1 MAPTEISTIAE
12 NEFGSA
18 FEVQIKSPNSQQKT
32 AAQLRLESYA
42 KMERLPRLKTM
53 EGAPRSGERADKAR
67 QQNEQKR
74 EAAERVRMGLARSND
89 AKRQGLAEQLEK
101 AHGLRQGAIHSRK
114 ERAAQHYE
122 KVMKAKG
129 GFHSTKI
136 GEVEAKRQ
144 NLEEQLEKAHGL
156 REGAIHSRK
165 ERAARHCEK
174 VMKKKDDAQQ
184 MLAMSAAEAK
194 QRLEEALLQKEAL
207 RDQSLA
213 EIMTKATKHNE
224 KVAQKVQEQQI
235 AMESKRQSSKTLPP
249 SERLLDLSMPWQMTI
264 LRFRLWRRKDSYTA
278 QWILVSLYFLL
289 ALLAVRYSSWLLKV
303 KDALPDSLPPWLEL
317 EELLMNVGGSHA
329 DTGVDA
335 DRECTVE
342 ELVKPGPLFVDDRV
356 STFSVCS
363 PDSSVSVLEA
373 TDHALLP
380 DSQADGD
387 ATLALPT
394 LVPTSPTN
402 ADSAAHPAARDA
414 PPTGPRFAFGVAR
427 YIASLHVV
435 LGHLNARGLAPS
447 SVYLCCWGYTWV
459 PWFFMLSGFILCAA
473 EMNKPRQEG
482 PVEYVARRLVTI
494 YPVYAFGLLL
504 SACLTSAGPPCWVLV
519 LQAWLLQAWVPTIT
533 EWGLQ
538 MQCWFLSCLV
548 VYWAMFPFLFG
559 MVHRMTMPQA
569 ILGMVL
575 AVCVPILYLLIPDL
589 FYGNASWYEYHSWG
603 LMRNFEDSL
612 VVMLKFHPM
621 CYVHVFLLGMLL
633 ARFRI
638 LLHDIAGFKE
648 LPVIMD
654 FLAPVGY
661 LGLLLVFNV
670 PMAAPPYAKLSARI
684 FALLPLQAAVVLG
697 LAGVEGLREPFLA
710 RFFARLN
717 FLETYSYCVYVMQ
730 FICMKLWFGQEYD
743 LSFFIFLIASA
754 TFVQVFVQKPSD
766 KLWRLSPGQ
775 ASWLVPAVMSL
786 LLILLSLRWTGVP
799 DHVLPDKVEGDGYMD
814 IRLPLRLEAQ
824 DWSATGGGAFIN
836 PSLTLLEDGRLVV
849 AARLH
854 RRSSHLSHFH
864 GGSLLEE
871 IWISKILLGSVA
883 MNNKSWKLLNRSGE
897 MPEILLKLWDG
908 LQMADGKPWIYPN
921 MCYREKWL
929 PQNRTMMRFVV
940 TGPEDPKVFPLT
952 RKGSC
957 AESMA
962 GCWVLRASSDFCHV
976 NQSFCEAKCNSR
988 WCSPHEVQVAFNS
1001 YTPKEGKS
1009 CDHRSVSQMFL
1020 ASGIDVERPEL
1031 VSQGQHLK
1039 CGQLDHSEKNWIPF
1053 EREGQTYV
1061 VYSMI
1066 PHLVR
1071 ELKGT
1076 GSCGQQW
1083 RSIFPKLEE
1092 MQSHLLDAAIRGS
1105 ASAIYLDAPNA
1116 TARLPEPHYL
1126 ALFHAADLKV
1136 RRYVHYAYRF
1146 APKPPFQILQVSKP
1160 LPLQMLPPM
1169 PGAPPFA
1176 FASGI
1181 LLREEQVILT
1191 YAAGDRESRALLMS
1205 LKQLDKY
1212 FE

>member
-194 QRLEEALLQKEAL
+194 QRLEEALLQKDRSGQERDWLEAL

-249 SERLLDLSMPWQMTI
+249 SERLLDLSM
-264 LRFRLWRRKDSYTA
+264 RLYEHHLPYPEQPEHATRR
-278 QWILVSLYFLL
+278 
-289 ALLAVRYSSWLLKV
+289 RPV

-317 EELLMNVGGSHA
+317 EELLMNVGG
-329 DTGVDA
+329 
-335 DRECTVE
+335 TVE

-380 DSQADGD
+380 DSQD

-427 YIASLHVV
+427 KTGVAAVWIP
-435 LGHLNARGLAPS
+435 R
-447 SVYLCCWGYTWV
+447 YLCCWGYTWV

-559 MVHRMTMPQA
+559 SLGQQQVRLMVHRMTMPQA

-717 FLETYSYCVYVMQ
+717 FLDAGR
-730 FICMKLWFGQEYD
+730 I
-743 LSFFIFLIASA
+743 A

-799 DHVLPDKVEGDGYMD
+799 DCRVGV
-814 IRLPLRLEAQ
+814 
-824 DWSATGGGAFIN
+824 
-836 PSLTLLEDGRLVV
+836 
-849 AARLH
+849 
-854 RRSSHLSHFH
+854 
-864 GGSLLEE
+864 
-871 IWISKILLGSVA
+871 
-883 MNNKSWKLLNRSGE
+883 
-897 MPEILLKLWDG
+897 
-908 LQMADGKPWIYPN
+908 
-921 MCYREKWL
+921 
-929 PQNRTMMRFVV
+929 
-940 TGPEDPKVFPLT
+940 
-952 RKGSC
+952 KG
-957 AESMA
+957 
-962 GCWVLRASSDFCHV
+962 
-976 NQSFCEAKCNSR
+976 
-988 WCSPHEVQVAFNS
+988 
-1001 YTPKEGKS
+1001 
-1009 CDHRSVSQMFL
+1009 
-1020 ASGIDVERPEL
+1020 
-1031 VSQGQHLK
+1031 
-1039 CGQLDHSEKNWIPF
+1039 
-1053 EREGQTYV
+1053 EREGTQ
-1061 VYSMI
+1061 
-1066 PHLVR
+1066 H
-1071 ELKGT
+1071 
-1076 GSCGQQW
+1076 
-1083 RSIFPKLEE
+1083 
-1092 MQSHLLDAAIRGS
+1092 
-1105 ASAIYLDAPNA
+1105 
-1116 TARLPEPHYL
+1116 
-1126 ALFHAADLKV
+1126 
-1136 RRYVHYAYRF
+1136 
-1146 APKPPFQILQVSKP
+1146 
-1160 LPLQMLPPM
+1160 
-1169 PGAPPFA
+1169 
-1176 FASGI
+1176 
-1181 LLREEQVILT
+1181 
-1191 YAAGDRESRALLMS
+1191 
-1205 LKQLDKY
+1205 
-1212 FE
+1212 